1 MSFDQTW
8 LPFIYL
14 YGVGGVAFG
23 IGMFLIFKT
32 NALRSNYNKHKT
44 WIWILFYG
52 YFFYASMHALFIF
65 LAMGSK

>member
-1 MSFDQTW
+1 MSFEQTW

-23 IGMFLIFKT
+23 IGMLLIFKT
-32 NALRSNYNKHKT
+32 NALRVNYIKHKN
-44 WIWILFYG
+44 WIWVLFYG
-52 YFFYASMHALFIF
+52 YFFYVSIHALFIF